1 MHRTALMENLFNLG
15 GNNAEK
21 RVQSQL
27 LETQV
32 VSAEQRKMCKRMPHF
47 NIFWTVFI
55 ADKYRIHGCQR
66 PFLPL
71 LLTVFWHVKG
81 DILPW
86 KRPPLASATAAF
98 GGCDGHVCLCEI
110 LFRAFW
116 LTFPDWQS
124 VFFYDCKHG
133 KMTFPVLCRQ
143 WRIAAQA
150 ASHWNMLCGRPRR
163 FTLSAGTNRPKTDNL
178 RFFNI
183 LSPKRTMVTI
193 HVVYLPCKPL

>member
-1 MHRTALMENLFNLG
+1 MHRTALAENLFNLG

-32 VSAEQRKMCKRMPHF
+32 VSAEQRKMCKRMPYF
-47 NIFWTVFI
+47 NIFWTV
-55 ADKYRIHGCQR
+55 
-66 PFLPL
+66 LPL

-81 DILPW
+81 GILPW
-86 KRPPLASATAAF
+86 KRPSLASATAVF
-98 GGCDGHVCLCEI
+98 GGSDGHVCLCEI

-124 VFFYDCKHG
+124 VFFYGCNHG
-133 KMTFPVLCRQ
+133 KMTFSVLCRQ

-150 ASHWNMLCGRPRR
+150 ASHWNMLCGRLRR
-163 FTLSAGTNRPKTDNL
+163 FTLSAGTNRPETDNL

-183 LSPKRTMVTI
+183 LSPQRTMFTI
-193 HVVYLPCKPL
+193 NFVYLPCKPL